1 MKTKLPVQQQIMIE
15 PFTKRLGNPVTPG
28 PGDAKELRET
38 KTMSTNQ
45 NELDVLSWEAALE
58 AAEEYEA
65 SKQPHKKLSQECIDD
80 FLDVIATHLTSG
92 ELVPGDFIG
101 CFRRALITELRLQ
114 THVAETVK
122 NTLSLLDHG

>member
-1 MKTKLPVQQQIMIE
+1 MKIKLPVQQQIMIE
-15 PFTKRLGNPVTPG
+15 PFTERLGNSVTPG
-28 PGDAKELRET
+28 PGNAKELRET
-38 KTMSTNQ
+38 KSTGSEQ
-45 NELDVLSWEAALE
+45 DLLDVLSWEAALE

-114 THVAETVK
+114 THVTETVK

>member
-1 MKTKLPVQQQIMIE
+1 MIE

>member
-1 MKTKLPVQQQIMIE
+1 MKIKLPVQQQIMIE
-15 PFTKRLGNPVTPG
+15 PFKERLGNPVTPG
-28 PGDAKELRET
+28 PGNAKELRET
-38 KTMSTNQ
+38 KSTGSEQ
-45 NELDVLSWEAALE
+45 DLLDVLSWEAALE

-114 THVAETVK
+114 THVTETVK

>member
-1 MKTKLPVQQQIMIE
+1 MKIKLPVQQQIMIE
-15 PFTKRLGNPVTPG
+15 PFTERLGNPVTPG
-28 PGDAKELRET
+28 SGNAKELRET
-38 KTMSTNQ
+38 KSTGSEQ
-45 NELDVLSWEAALE
+45 DLLDVLSWEAALE

-114 THVAETVK
+114 THVTETVK

>member
-1 MKTKLPVQQQIMIE
+1 MKIKLPVQQQIMIE
-15 PFTKRLGNPVTPG
+15 PFTERLGNPVTSSPG
-28 PGDAKELRET
+28 NAKELRET
-38 KTMSTNQ
+38 KNTGSEQ
-45 NELDVLSWEAALE
+45 DLLDVLSWEAALE

-80 FLDVIATHLTSG
+80 FLDVIATHLTPG

-114 THVAETVK
+114 THVVETVK

>member
-1 MKTKLPVQQQIMIE
+1 MIE
-15 PFTKRLGNPVTPG
+15 PFTERLGNPITPG
-28 PGDAKELRET
+28 SGNAKELRET
-38 KTMSTNQ
+38 KSTGSEQ
-45 NELDVLSWEAALE
+45 DLLDVLSWEAALE

-101 CFRRALITELRLQ
+101 CFRRALLIELRSQ

>member
-1 MKTKLPVQQQIMIE
+1 MIK
-15 PFTKRLGNPVTPG
+15 PFTERLGNPVTPG
-28 PGDAKELRET
+28 PGDAKELREV
-38 KTMSTNQ
+38 KGASTDQ
-45 NELDVLSWEAALE
+45 NGSEVLSWEAALE

>member
-1 MKTKLPVQQQIMIE
+1 MKIKLPVQQQIMIE
-15 PFTKRLGNPVTPG
+15 PFTERFGNPVTPG
-28 PGDAKELRET
+28 PGNAKELRET
-38 KTMSTNQ
+38 KSTGSEQ
-45 NELDVLSWEAALE
+45 DLLDVLSWEAALE

-114 THVAETVK
+114 THVTETVK

>member
-28 PGDAKELRET
+28 PGNAKELRET

>member
-1 MKTKLPVQQQIMIE
+1 MIE
-15 PFTKRLGNPVTPG
+15 PFTERLGNPVTPG
-28 PGDAKELRET
+28 PGNAKELRET
-38 KTMSTNQ
+38 KSTGSEQ
-45 NELDVLSWEAALE
+45 DLLDVLSWEAALE

-80 FLDVIATHLTSG
+80 FLDVIATHLISG

-114 THVAETVK
+114 THVTETVK

>member
-1 MKTKLPVQQQIMIE
+1 MKIKLPVQQQIMIE
-15 PFTKRLGNPVTPG
+15 PFTERLGNPVTTG
-28 PGDAKELRET
+28 PGNAKELRET
-38 KTMSTNQ
+38 KSTGSEQ
-45 NELDVLSWEAALE
+45 DLLDVLSWEAALE

-114 THVAETVK
+114 THVTETVK

>member
-1 MKTKLPVQQQIMIE
+1 MVLPGSEQD
-15 PFTKRLGNPVTPG
+15 L
-28 PGDAKELRET
+28 
-38 KTMSTNQ
+38 
-45 NELDVLSWEAALE
+45 LDVLSWEAALE

-114 THVAETVK
+114 THVTETVK
-122 NTLSLLDHG
+122 NTLSLLDYG

>member
-1 MKTKLPVQQQIMIE
+1 MIE
-15 PFTKRLGNPVTPG
+15 PFTERLGNPVTPG
-28 PGDAKELRET
+28 PGNAKELRET
-38 KTMSTNQ
+38 KNAGSEQ
-45 NELDVLSWEAALE
+45 DRLDVLSWEAVLE
-58 AAEEYEA
+58 AAEEYET

-80 FLDVIATHLTSG
+80 FLNVIATHLTSG
-92 ELVPGDFIG
+92 ELVPGDFIR

>member
-1 MKTKLPVQQQIMIE
+1 MKIKLPVQQQIMIE
-15 PFTKRLGNPVTPG
+15 PFTERLGNPVTPG
-28 PGDAKELRET
+28 LGNAKELREAKGAIT
-38 KTMSTNQ
+38 DQ
-45 NELDVLSWEAALE
+45 NGLDVLSWEAALE

-92 ELVPGDFIG
+92 ELVPGDFIS

-114 THVAETVK
+114 THVTETVK

>member
-1 MKTKLPVQQQIMIE
+1 MKIKLPVQQQIMIE
-15 PFTKRLGNPVTPG
+15 PFTERLGNPVTPG
-28 PGDAKELRET
+28 PGNAKELRET
-38 KTMSTNQ
+38 KNTGSEQ
-45 NELDVLSWEAALE
+45 DLLDVLSWEAALE

-114 THVAETVK
+114 THVTETVK

>member
-1 MKTKLPVQQQIMIE
+1 MKIKLPVQQQIMIE
-15 PFTKRLGNPVTPG
+15 PFTERLGNPVTPG
-28 PGDAKELRET
+28 PGNAKELRET
-38 KTMSTNQ
+38 KSTGSEQ
-45 NELDVLSWEAALE
+45 DLPDVLSWEAA
-58 AAEEYEA
+58 
-65 SKQPHKKLSQECIDD
+65 LSQECIDD

-114 THVAETVK
+114 THVTETVK